1 MDSLLGGYLESVY
14 TTLNCN
20 LKRVLW
26 KSLQP
31 FYFWD
36 NLEVIPEAPST
47 SKLSSTV
54 TCLNGIRCI
63 MLCGIFWLGWL
74 MDVGRYEG
82 VAPSMSQKG
91 SLMLKKQKYGG
102 KTTRKDIRAIP
113 RRDVFINAHQRA
125 RVGAKR
131 SPRLVA
137 LGSPPWG
144 DTTGRH
150 NGETQRGDTTGRQRG
165 ERKEGTKRKSK
176 MKNVTFIVCKP
187 KKLLC
192 NRLKC

>member
-91 SLMLKKQKYGG
+91 SLMLEKKHGG

-125 RVGAKR
+125 R
-131 SPRLVA
+131 A
-137 LGSPPWG
+137 LAQNAHPDSLHWDHRPGETQRG

-150 NGETQRGDTTGRQRG
+150 NGETQRGGKG
-165 ERKEGTKRKSK
+165 EKERREQKERAK
-176 MKNVTFIVCKP
+176 
-187 KKLLC
+187 
-192 NRLKC
+192 